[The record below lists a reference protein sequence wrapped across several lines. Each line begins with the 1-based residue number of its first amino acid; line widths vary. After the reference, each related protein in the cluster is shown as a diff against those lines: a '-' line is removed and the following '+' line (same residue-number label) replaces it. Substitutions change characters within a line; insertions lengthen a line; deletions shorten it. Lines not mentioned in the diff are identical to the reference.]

1 MSKYPI
7 PTSIPFLF
15 RFTNATLAN
24 SATASVIF
32 DGGILVAGASWFKG
46 GATVFASSPNLYIRD
61 ESGGVNAHDWDIT
74 ATGNMLLIRADNDAH
89 NNVSNFLVVTRSG
102 FSVTGATFYCPI
114 IFTKP
119 FQVQAKAFTANG
131 ATTTF
136 TYPANTQYQYIT
148 TSAASL
154 ATTLPATSAALDGMV
169 ITLVAGSSVA
179 TATWVAGT
187 GGATIVG
194 APAALV
200 ANTPVRMIYHH
211 ATTSWY
217 PY

>member
-1 MSKYPI
+1 MRTYPI
-7 PTSIPFLF
+7 PTSTPFLF
-15 RFTNATLAN
+15 RFTNTTAATSTA
-24 SATASVIF
+24 ASVIF
-32 DGGILVAGASWFKG
+32 DGGIMVAGPSWFKG
-46 GATVFASSPNLYIRD
+46 GGTVFAATPNIYIRD
-61 ESGGVNAHDWDIT
+61 ESGGANAKDWDIT
-74 ATGNMLLIRADNDAH
+74 ATGNMLLIRAVNDAH
-89 NNVSNFLVVTRSG
+89 DNVGTALIINRSG
-102 FSVTGATFYCPI
+102 FAISNITFYSPI
-114 IFTKP
+114 IFIKP

-154 ATTLPATSAALDGMV
+154 ATTLPATSAAVDGLI